1 MDRHRHH
8 RLLPRALKQ
17 FDIPAQPGSTLY
29 TGPFHTA
36 FRAAIRDSG
45 LTLDRLRCR
54 LARRGITVG
63 LSSLSDWQNGRSRP
77 EQANSLRAVRAIEEI
92 LELPA
97 GSLTQLL
104 TAVRRPTLPDI
115 GAVAELLDSL
125 PGSRERGFE
134 LISIHHKVI
143 INAHRRTALVWTRTA
158 IRALHDGI
166 DRYVVR
172 YYGNPGCVAAL
183 VRPQPLA
190 NCRLGRFL
198 PHPDAPALVFELLFD
213 QSLRAGETW
222 VFESQVV
229 DRSASETT
237 EFAYGFRI
245 PAEQYLLEVR
255 FHPKALPARCYTFAQ
270 LDLDDE
276 RHPTRE
282 LTLSKYHTVHLIA
295 SAITSGVLG
304 IKWDWKL

>member
-1 MDRHRHH
+1 VR
-8 RLLPRALKQ
+8 
-17 FDIPAQPGSTLY
+17 PGSTLY

-45 LTLDRLRCR
+45 LTLDRLRWR
-54 LARRGITVG
+54 LASRGINVG

-77 EQANSLRAVRAIEEI
+77 EQANSLRAVTAIEEI
-92 LELPA
+92 LALPP

-104 TAVRRPTLPDI
+104 TAVRRPSLPDI
-115 GAVAELLDSL
+115 GAVAELLDRL
-125 PGSRERGFE
+125 PGSRDRGFE
-134 LISIHHKVI
+134 LVSIHNKVI
-143 INAHRRTALVWTRTA
+143 IDERRCTELVWTRTA
-158 IRALHDGI
+158 IRALHDGV

-172 YYGNPGCVAAL
+172 YYGNPGCDAAR
-183 VRPQPLA
+183 VRPDPLG
-190 NCRLGRFL
+190 NCRLGRL
-198 PHPDAPALVFELLFD
+198 LAHPDAPAVVYELLFD

-222 VFESQVV
+222 VFEARLT
-229 DRSASETT
+229 DDATAETT
-237 EFAYGFRI
+237 EFAYGFRY

-255 FHPKALPARCYTFAQ
+255 FHPTALPARCYSFAQ

-282 LTLSKYHTVHLIA
+282 LALSKHHSVHLVA

-304 IKWDWKL
+304 IKWDWPG